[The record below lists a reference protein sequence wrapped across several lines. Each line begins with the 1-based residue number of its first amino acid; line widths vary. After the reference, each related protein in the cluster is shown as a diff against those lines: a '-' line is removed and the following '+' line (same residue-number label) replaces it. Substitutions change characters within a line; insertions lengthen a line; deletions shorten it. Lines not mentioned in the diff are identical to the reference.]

1 MNKAEIRKPL
11 SFRNASQLLDTSED
25 KVVNETPLDNAHEG
39 SDRTLLSATGTDQTT
54 LDSSFESSLSSS
66 DQISDELLLAEQIRR
81 EKERNEP
88 YQMFFYY
95 PKYLH
100 PEAVALIAQNLLNE
114 WEEEENK
121 LSATKKGRKRPSSFV
136 KTSLLLN
143 TMDFGNYNIQ
153 RIAKTI
159 SETTSI
165 KGMISDVD
173 PCISLWNKTT
183 LGLLKTKKPE
193 YYNAIC
199 SIIDKMGEA
208 SAKAQS
214 LPYAITTSAKIQLND
229 NNLYL
234 YAIENKAMGIIKVG
248 KKKLF
253 YRNLSGDFKE
263 IEPLCVLDFYVSES
277 CQRKGIGKLLFE
289 AMTTHE
295 NMTAEKLAY
304 DRPSPKLIAF
314 LRKHYG
320 LSDYIPQSNNFV
332 IFKQYFSSKDN
343 ASLTSPYSKKDFY
356 NTTKTS
362 IENNNGMSSVSSNLS
377 GQSQTNSKFFE
388 NFSQQPHESF
398 SSKRGTH
405 YNPITHQLHQ
415 DGNLNSTQ
423 KRTGKRMIAP
433 PTSSISFF

>member
-1 MNKAEIRKPL
+1 M
-11 SFRNASQLLDTSED
+11 
-25 KVVNETPLDNAHEG
+25 
-39 SDRTLLSATGTDQTT
+39 
-54 LDSSFESSLSSS
+54 
-66 DQISDELLLAEQIRR
+66 
-81 EKERNEP
+81 
-88 YQMFFYY
+88 
-95 PKYLH
+95 
-100 PEAVALIAQNLLNE
+100 
-114 WEEEENK
+114 
-121 LSATKKGRKRPSSFV
+121 
-136 KTSLLLN
+136 
-143 TMDFGNYNIQ
+143 
-153 RIAKTI
+153 
-159 SETTSI
+159 
-165 KGMISDVD
+165 
-173 PCISLWNKTT
+173 
-183 LGLLKTKKPE
+183 
-193 YYNAIC
+193 
-199 SIIDKMGEA
+199 
-208 SAKAQS
+208 
-214 LPYAITTSAKIQLND
+214 
-229 NNLYL
+229 
-234 YAIENKAMGIIKVG
+234 
-248 KKKLF
+248 
-253 YRNLSGDFKE
+253 SGDFKE